1 MSAETTAKIKELQ
14 DAKDAA
20 YKAYSEELTWNTM
33 GKANANN
40 SNWTKPYNNQLTTQT
55 DFMAW
60 LSNSDASLAI
70 KKTNWQNA
78 VTNLESYLKQL
89 DQTTLNAAIATNP
102 NLLTDIEK
110 AKGEAELNKGKQ
122 LFAQATTKYLI
133 WGVVALVI
141 VVVAIVIYK
150 KKFAK

>member
-1 MSAETTAKIKELQ
+1 MSAETDAKIKEYT

-33 GKANANN
+33 GHANAKN
-40 SNWTKPYNNQLTTQT
+40 SNWTKPYNNQVTTQA

-60 LSNSDASLAI
+60 LSASDASLAI

-89 DQTTLNAAIATNP
+89 DQSTINAAVASNP
-102 NLLTDIEK
+102 NLLTDLAK
-110 AKGEAELNKGKQ
+110 AKEESELNKGKQ

-133 WGVVALVI
+133 WGAIALVVI
-141 VVVAIVIYK
+141 VIGVIIYK

>member
-1 MSAETTAKIKELQ
+1 MSAETDAKIKEYT

-33 GKANANN
+33 GHANKNN
-40 SNWTKPYNNQLTTQT
+40 SNWTKPYNNQLTTQA
-55 DFMAW
+55 DFLGW

-89 DQTTLNAAIATNP
+89 DQTTLNTVIAANP
-102 NLLTDIEK
+102 RLLVDIEK
-110 AKGEAELNKGKQ
+110 AKAEGEASKEKSM
-122 LFAQATTKYLI
+122 FAQKTTIYLI
-133 WGVVALVI
+133 VGAIVLTV
-141 VVVAIVIYK
+141 VVVAIIIYK
-150 KKFAK
+150 KKFAN